1 MWFVTVVFLTSLGT
15 FNSSVAEHA
24 PFKENLECR
33 KHYIENKEVIKE
45 SVNLAIST
53 HLKKQDPNITGID
66 TVTGMK
72 IKEEPS
78 EGNKFGYEM
87 QKAKDAGDD
96 SFELDGETFKVEK

>member
-45 SVNLAIST
+45 SVNLAITT
-53 HLKKQDPNITGID
+53 HLKKQDPNITYQIQWIGCMYWSPRPMPKPRPKLTI
-66 TVTGMK
+66 
-72 IKEEPS
+72 
-78 EGNKFGYEM
+78 
-87 QKAKDAGDD
+87 
-96 SFELDGETFKVEK
+96 